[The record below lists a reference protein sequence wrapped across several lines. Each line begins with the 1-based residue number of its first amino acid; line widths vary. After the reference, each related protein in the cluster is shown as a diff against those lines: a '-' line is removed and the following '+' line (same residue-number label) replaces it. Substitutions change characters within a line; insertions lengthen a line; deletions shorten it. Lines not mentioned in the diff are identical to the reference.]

1 MTDNE
6 VNSTAGPHDTEETS
20 RIIVGIDGS
29 ESSVKAL
36 REARRLADALGAP
49 LEAVAVWQQGHSM
62 YDFYQSRSG
71 WTPEKDIEKLL
82 QDAAEAAFG
91 SDHPAHFTT
100 TILQGT
106 PTKALIRHSTGA
118 EMLVLGSRGHGG
130 FSGLLLGS
138 VSSACVAHAT
148 CPVLIVHNKDQV
160 QLDAEKSASNS

>member
-1 MTDNE
+1 MTDNDLGTTE
-6 VNSTAGPHDTEETS
+6 NISDSDTP
-20 RIIVGIDGS
+20 RIVVGVDGS

-49 LEAVAVWQQGHSM
+49 LEAVAVWQQSHSM
-62 YDFYQSRSG
+62 YDFYQSQSG

-82 QDAAEAAFG
+82 RDTADAAFG
-91 SDHPAHFTT
+91 SNRPARFTMSM
-100 TILQGT
+100 LQGA
-106 PTKALIRHSTGA
+106 PTRALIRHSAGA

-130 FSGLLLGS
+130 FAGLLLGS

-160 QLDAEKSASNS
+160 RLDAEKNAARH

>member
-6 VNSTAGPHDTEETS
+6 VGSAAEISDSGAP

-36 REARRLADALGAP
+36 REGRRLADALGSP
-49 LEAVAVWQQGHSM
+49 LEAVAVWQQSHSM
-62 YDFYQSRSG
+62 YDFYQSQSG
-71 WTPEKDIEKLL
+71 WTPEKEVEKLL
-82 QDAAEAAFG
+82 RDAAHAAFG
-91 SDHPAHFTT
+91 SDHPARFTMS
-100 TILQGT
+100 ILQGV
-106 PTKALIRHSTGA
+106 PTKALIRHSAGA

-130 FSGLLLGS
+130 FTGLLLGS

-160 QLDAEKSASNS
+160 RLDAEKSTTTH

>member
-1 MTDNE
+1 MTDSE
-6 VNSTAGPHDTEETS
+6 RAGDAGSGSQATPA
-20 RIIVGIDGS
+20 IIVGIDGS

-36 REARRLADALGAP
+36 REGRRLADALDVP
-49 LEAVAVWQQGHSM
+49 LEAFAVWQRSHSM
-62 YDFYQSRSG
+62 FDFYQSESG

-82 QDAAEAAFG
+82 EDTAQAAFG
-91 SDHPAHFTT
+91 SDRPAR
-100 TILQGT
+100 LSLSYEQGI
-106 PTKALIRHSTGA
+106 PTKTLIRYSAGA

-160 QLDAEKSASNS
+160 QLDAAKRAAGK

>member
-6 VNSTAGPHDTEETS
+6 VGSAAGADDSNTA
-20 RIIVGIDGS
+20 RVIVGVDGS

-36 REARRLADALGAP
+36 REARRLAEALGAP
-49 LEAVAVWQQGHSM
+49 LEAVAVWQQSHSM
-62 YDFYQSRSG
+62 YDFYQSQSG

-82 QDAAEAAFG
+82 RDTADAAFG
-91 SDHPAHFTT
+91 ADRPARFTMSM
-100 TILQGT
+100 LEG
-106 PTKALIRHSTGA
+106 PASKSLIRHSVGA
-118 EMLVLGSRGHGG
+118 QMLVLGSRGHGG

-160 QLDAEKSASNS
+160 RLDAEKGAPSR

>member
-1 MTDNE
+1 MTSNDGGNAADQGD
-6 VNSTAGPHDTEETS
+6 SGTA
-20 RIIVGIDGS
+20 RIVVGVDGS

-49 LEAVAVWQQGHSM
+49 LEAVAVWQQSHSM
-62 YDFYQSRSG
+62 YDFYQSQSG

-82 QDAAEAAFG
+82 RDAADAAFG
-91 SDHPAHFTT
+91 SDHPSRFTMSM
-100 TILQGT
+100 LQG
-106 PTKALIRHSTGA
+106 PPAKALIRHSAGA

-160 QLDAEKSASNS
+160 RLDAEKGATRV